1 LTYCAS
7 HNLSYL
13 SGFLELMAPFFILHS
28 SGLPIEHCYAYFAC
42 FMRKYFPYKF
52 LVSNVLTIEERGKW
66 IQNFSLY
73 LGNLLTYHSRKIA
86 NLFQEAQL
94 ETFTFGYSW
103 IFTFFFIHTKL
114 EVVYE
119 ILNQYFAEGDQQF
132 FAYLFVA
139 IILSKENVI
148 QYVTRYLL
156 SDAFSTKENV
166 TNIFELARKLRD
178 ETPLTF
184 ENVLKQFYIQNEP
197 AVEPSSIL
205 EIHPSEIVDFWLK
218 KNHFNWKDNQNP
230 DKEDQKD
237 IEFKILDLRCELG
250 TSPLPDSSRLK
261 GGSKFR
267 ERADLILER
276 ICADF
281 PMSHKCILQL
291 GDTATDEEKP
301 NVEYVIKKLE
311 SNRVSIIKGGFEGI
325 LEELRRRNIDST
337 IIQNRKL
344 SFFERLLGSLIVK

>member
-1 LTYCAS
+1 
-7 HNLSYL
+7 
-13 SGFLELMAPFFILHS
+13 MAPFFILHS

-148 QYVTRYLL
+148 QVKASDQDISDLYQYVTRYLL

-337 IIQNRKL
+337 IIQNQKL